1 MTDAPS
7 FTHQSCEEAR
17 EQAAAYLG
25 FVVSERIT
33 LPNGEVFEIPNPSLL
48 DEDQQ
53 ARYDQ
58 LQVESEDWDR
68 HPDIPEVLNEDG
80 VPEVLNEDGT
90 VKTPGRAPT
99 VRTPARRGNVKV
111 PERKDDVL
119 VNYNMRLAKAIFGER
134 YDAFKA
140 AGGRS
145 SDVNLHWSRMN
156 KALADRR
163 AVDSKS
169 AQGGSD
175 LADSAS
181 ADRG

>member
-7 FTHQSCEEAR
+7 FTHQSFEEAR
-17 EQAAAYLG
+17 EQAAEYLG
-25 FVVSERIT
+25 FVASERVT
-33 LPNGEVFEIPNPSLL
+33 TSKGEVFEIPNPSLL
-48 DEDQQ
+48 DDDQQ

-58 LQVESEDWDR
+58 LRVDTETWDR
-68 HPDIPEVLNEDG
+68 HPE

-90 VKTPGRAPT
+90 VKTPA
-99 VRTPARRGNVKV
+99 TPGDLKV
-111 PERKDDVL
+111 PERKDGELVHYNVL
-119 VNYNMRLAKAIFGER
+119 LAKAIFGDR

-140 AGGRS
+140 AGGRA
-145 SDVNLHWSRMN
+145 SDLELHWSRMN

-163 AVDSKS
+163 AADSKS

-175 LADSAS
+175 LADGAS